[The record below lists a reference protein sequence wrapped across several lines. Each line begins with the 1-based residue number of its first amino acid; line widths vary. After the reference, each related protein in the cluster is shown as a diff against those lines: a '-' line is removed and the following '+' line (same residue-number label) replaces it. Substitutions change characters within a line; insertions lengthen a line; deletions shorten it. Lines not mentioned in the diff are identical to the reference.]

1 MNIAM
6 DSLLRRLPDVRFRR
20 VGDESVVVKQ
30 SAGEVFVLNGIGGRV
45 LELADGTLDLDGM
58 VERLGQEFDGE
69 RAMIASDVERFAC
82 EMREAGLIEV
92 LPETGR

>member
-1 MNIAM
+1 
-6 DSLLRRLPDVRFRR
+6 
-20 VGDESVVVKQ
+20 
-30 SAGEVFVLNGIGGRV
+30 V